1 MNEKGDSD
9 AYKAQ
14 WILLCTWII
23 ELKLNDISKLATAI
37 ECKDKDDPTR
47 EGNEQALKVEWDDFQ

>member
-14 WILLCTWII
+14 RILLCTWII
-23 ELKLNDISKLATAI
+23 ELKLNDISKLTTAI
-37 ECKDKDDPTR
+37 ECKDKEDPTR
-47 EGNEQALKVEWDDFQ
+47 DGNE